1 MKDNRVKLT
10 AAQKDDILKI
20 PLKEGRFKGYSEIA
34 KTYGV
39 HKRTIQFLF
48 EPNKLIHNRELA
60 KERLRKK
67 RETE

>member
-1 MKDNRVKLT
+1 MKDKRVKLSDI
-10 AAQKDDILKI
+10 QKDEILKI

-34 KTYGV
+34 KKFGV

-60 KERLRKK
+60 KERLKK
-67 RETE
+67 KKETE